1 MEMCSSFSQV
11 DGFRKS
17 MLVLLGNKIM
27 VHNFPIISTHLLPE
41 EVDSMVVLIF
51 QSPSFSI
58 GINDAKPCIALGK
71 TSYSL

>member
-1 MEMCSSFSQV
+1 
-11 DGFRKS
+11 
-17 MLVLLGNKIM
+17 M
-27 VHNFPIISTHLLPE
+27 VPDFPITSTHLLLE

-58 GINDAKPCIALGK
+58 GINDPKPCIAPGK